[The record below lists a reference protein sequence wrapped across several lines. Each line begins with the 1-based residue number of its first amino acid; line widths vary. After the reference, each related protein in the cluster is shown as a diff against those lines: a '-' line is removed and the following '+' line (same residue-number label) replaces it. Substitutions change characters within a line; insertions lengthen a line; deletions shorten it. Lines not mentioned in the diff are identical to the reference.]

1 MGQVHTYK
9 CIQCKNEIELYEGI
23 GKMWHSFNKD
33 MFYPPQKGK
42 HSLNFYDEFDKK
54 TLNKI
59 HKFIEESEDVL
70 VSEVCYQ
77 PYICN
82 KCGKIESK
90 IYFKMHDL
98 KTGKLYRL
106 RYTCNCG
113 GKYIKFLCSDDEEI
127 RCNKCGKSELKRYF
141 KICALQTGKLPPSEF
156 YICDCGG
163 KYENFLSPDEEKIR
177 CNKCGS
183 LMIENPERFMLW
195 D

>member
-1 MGQVHTYK
+1 MGQARTYK
-9 CIQCKNEIELYEGI
+9 CIKCKKEIRLYEDI
-23 GKMWHSFNKD
+23 GMMWDSFDKS

-42 HSLNFYDEFDKK
+42 HSLNFFNEFDKK

-70 VSEVCYQ
+70 VSEAYYQ

-90 IYFKMHDL
+90 ICFKMYDL

-113 GKYIKFLCSDDEEI
+113 GTYRKFLSPNEKNI
-127 RCNKCGKSELKRYF
+127 RCNKCGKLEPKKYF
-141 KICALQTGKLPPSEF
+141 KIYALEKGELPPPEF

-177 CNKCGS
+177 CDKCGS
-183 LMIENPERFMLW
+183 LMIEDPEKHLFW